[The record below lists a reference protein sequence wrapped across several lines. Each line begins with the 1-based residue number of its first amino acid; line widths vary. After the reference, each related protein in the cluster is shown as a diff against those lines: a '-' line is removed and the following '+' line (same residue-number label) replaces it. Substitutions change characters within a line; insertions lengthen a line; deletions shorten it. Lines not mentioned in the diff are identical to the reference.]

1 MARPAIKPLL
11 QLVRLPNVVTAP
23 ADSLAGW
30 LIVGGALDDPLGWL
44 PVAGA
49 SACLYAGG
57 MALND
62 WYDLEVD
69 SLERPHRP
77 LPSGAVAIGMAAAV
91 GWGGLALGMAL
102 ASFAGSAMLVAGLLA
117 AAIVFYDGWAKQTR
131 SGPWVMG
138 VCRGLNMLMGIVA
151 AQAPDRPAAWLG
163 AFGFGLFVAGV
174 TWISRSEALGGGTAN
189 LRIGIW
195 IQRAAVMLLA
205 LALLAL
211 ADPSDRAA
219 LFCGVFALTAVA
231 YKTSAAGS
239 RALWDPS
246 PETVQKAVIAGV
258 LSLVWLDA
266 ALVAAACGPLPALAV
281 AAFWP
286 PAFLLGR
293 WLYVT

>member
-1 MARPAIKPLL
+1 MARPAIKSVL

-30 LIVGGALDDPLGWL
+30 LIVGGALGDVRGWL

-69 SLERPHRP
+69 RIERPHRP
-77 LPSGAVAIGMAAAV
+77 LPSGAVAIGLAAAI
-91 GWGGLALGMAL
+91 GWGGLALGMGL
-102 ASFAGSAMLVAGLLA
+102 ASLAGPATLVAGLLA
-117 AAIVFYDGWAKQTR
+117 LAIVFYDGWAKQTR
-131 SGPWVMG
+131 LGPWAMG
-138 VCRGLNMLMGIVA
+138 SCRGLNMLMGIVA
-151 AQAPDRPAAWLG
+151 AQAPERPAAWLG

-174 TWISRSEALGGGTAN
+174 TWISRSEAFGGATGN
-189 LRIGIW
+189 LRVGLW
-195 IQRAAVMLLA
+195 VQRAAIMLLA
-205 LALLAL
+205 VALLTL
-211 ADPSDRAA
+211 ADPTDRAA
-219 LFCGVFALTAVA
+219 LFLGVFALTAVA
-231 YKTSAAGS
+231 YKTSAASS

-246 PETVQKAVIAGV
+246 PETVRKAVIAGV

-293 WLYVT
+293 VLYAT